1 MSGRKDKIMETAKKV
16 FPEQFE
22 KSREETIR
30 RCEENS
36 SKIAEEFLVALKE
49 AAKQAIRQREN
60 SNGDDVLYILFSCL
74 YSSIFL
80 KKYLIRIDLMGKE
93 FYNTPPLAVSY
104 WDAGNIYCLFEKDI
118 EEISGKVRKEVPRIR
133 KYEEDYIRY
142 AYAPYYSRIVKV
154 FIREMLEEILTNSRR
169 TPDRNDAGEKEVKIL
184 FGEYMG
190 EADILFSVGRENI
203 YEIFQNIC

>member
-1 MSGRKDKIMETAKKV
+1 MSGRKDKIIETAKKV

-22 KSREETIR
+22 KSSEETVR
-30 RCEENS
+30 RCEES
-36 SKIAEEFLVALKE
+36 SGKMAEEFWASLKE
-49 AAKQAIRQREN
+49 AAKQVIHQREN
-60 SNGDDVLYILFSCL
+60 SNGDDVQYILFSCL

-93 FYNTPPLAVSY
+93 FYNIPPLAVSY

-118 EEISGKVRKEVPRIR
+118 EEISEKVRKEVPRIR
-133 KYEEDYIRY
+133 KYEEDYMRY
-142 AYAPYYSRIVKV
+142 VYAPYYSRITKI
-154 FIREMLEEILTNSRR
+154 FIREMLEEILTNNGQ
-169 TPDRNDAGEKEVKIL
+169 TPNKNRAGEKEVKIL

-190 EADILFSVGRENI
+190 EADLLFSVGRENI